1 MRIKNILKTENKFI
15 IEADKGIYELNL
27 TQSVLKTIYDEE
39 SDSLL
44 YHSNKIYLYY
54 YDSNYEQFT
63 LRLIKWKGN
72 MH

>member
-27 TQSVLKTIYDEE
+27 TQSVLKTIYHEE
-39 SDSLL
+39 LDSLL
-44 YHSNKIYLYY
+44 YQSNKTYLYN

-63 LRLIKWKGN
+63 LRLIK
-72 MH
+72 